1 VRANFDCMYPFHK
14 KGSFHATKSP
24 HPLYWRTRAVYTHTP
39 IVVPPPFT
47 PCRGLSRF
55 VPYLKG

>member
-1 VRANFDCMYPFHK
+1 MLN
-14 KGSFHATKSP
+14 
-24 HPLYWRTRAVYTHTP
+24 TP
-39 IVVPPPFT
+39 VVVPPPFT